1 MILASKREKLESFAQ
16 LQKARA
22 ENSANFVFF
31 TFIFGSKIKEIRS
44 KTLEKEVLR
53 KKTMTHL
60 NDFNF

>member
-22 ENSANFVFF
+22 ENSANFVFL
-31 TFIFGSKIKEIRS
+31 TSIFGSKIKEIRS

-53 KKTMTHL
+53 KKTMAYL
-60 NDFNF
+60 NDLGF

>member
-22 ENSANFVFF
+22 ENLANFIFF
-31 TFIFGSKIKEIRS
+31 TFIFGSKIKEVRS

-60 NDFNF
+60 NDFTF